1 MTPPDVAEAAA
12 ASDTAYK
19 ELEQLLLQRIAASKP
34 PEPTTPARLKQRSP
48 HRVGTAES
56 GDPPRCISLSA
67 SAVLHAQRLE
77 LATFAR
83 TRSFL
88 YRYNTAPAGL
98 LWRRE
103 LGTPGRVREYLL
115 GPGRSATRAYT
126 SNSDEDEPVQG
137 WWYWHLNGR
146 KSAGSDRLLHK
157 LYISPTC
164 ELTGLAF
171 RASLDVLFSHE
182 VFSFKV
188 GCSAHGLLR
197 PDKFVAYFSD
207 LDRLHD
213 VAAALERRL
222 RGVSAQGV
230 PFTIPLDSD
239 GLLSRGIDPPKPS
252 SVGRPWSW
260 RALVTARIAKWLH
273 ASRGD
278 TTGGHTGQ
286 RGASSASTI
295 RSDHANPS
303 A

>member
-1 MTPPDVAEAAA
+1 MTSPDNAEAAA
-12 ASDTAYK
+12 ATDPPYK

-34 PEPTTPARLKQRSP
+34 PEPPAAAGIVQRSP
-48 HRVGTAES
+48 DACGAAET
-56 GDPPRCISLSA
+56 GDPSRCISLSA

-103 LGTPGRVREYLL
+103 LGTPAQVREFLL
-115 GPGRSATRAYT
+115 GSDRSASRDYT
-126 SNSDEDEPVQG
+126 SNADEDEPSQG
-137 WWYWHLNGR
+137 WWYWHRNGR
-146 KSAGSDRLLHK
+146 RSPGADRLLHK
-157 LYISPTC
+157 LYVSPTC

-171 RASLDVLFSHE
+171 RASVDVLFSHE
-182 VFSFKV
+182 VLSFKV

-197 PDKFVAYFSD
+197 PDKFVVYFSD
-207 LDRLHD
+207 LDRLYD
-213 VAAALERRL
+213 VADALGRRL
-222 RGVSAQGV
+222 HGVSAQGV
-230 PFTIPLDSD
+230 PFTIPLGSG
-239 GLLSRGIDPPKPS
+239 GLLSRGIDPPKPAS
-252 SVGRPWSW
+252 TGRPWSW

-273 ASRGD
+273 A
-278 TTGGHTGQ
+278 TGGGTAGGRIQPH
-286 RGASSASTI
+286 RPSSASTI